1 MGTHSQYE
9 YHVESVKILM
19 EKLSLIDKRLNVGDC
34 AMATIFK
41 LLRINYALI
50 HQDEIDK

>member
-1 MGTHSQYE
+1 MGTHNQYE
-9 YHVESVKILM
+9 TFVENVKILM
-19 EKLSLIDKRLNVGDC
+19 EKLNLIDKRLSIGDC

-50 HQDEIDK
+50 H